1 MVILIGSIRK
11 GEKSEKVFLFV
22 HGFHGNKEEALAFA
36 EVAVPKGYQV
46 LFVSPILDMKEFV
59 DDLSTR
65 EDDYYGCF
73 SVKRLPNDISA
84 FRIAGSIGLL
94 FCNVSGLP
102 FWTLYVLCGFSDMA
116 DGWLARKLHAETEAG
131 AIWDSV
137 ADIVFVACCATRL
150 LPVLEIPAWLWIWA
164 GAIVIIKMVNQISA
178 LFVCKRFCFL
188 HTVANKLTGLLL
200 FLTVPA
206 LFWSMIP
213 IAIVAAMATFAAVQE
228 GHFIRTKQVF

>member
-1 MVILIGSIRK
+1 M
-11 GEKSEKVFLFV
+11 
-22 HGFHGNKEEALAFA
+22 
-36 EVAVPKGYQV
+36 
-46 LFVSPILDMKEFV
+46 
-59 DDLSTR
+59 
-65 EDDYYGCF
+65 
-73 SVKRLPNDISA
+73 KRLPNDISA

-94 FCNVSGLP
+94 FCNVKSWP
-102 FWTLYVLCGFSDMA
+102 FWLLYVLCGLSDIL
-116 DGWLARKLHAETEAG
+116 DGWLARRLHAETEAG
-131 AIWDSV
+131 AIWDSA

-213 IAIVAAMATFAAVQE
+213 IAIVVAMATFAAVQE